1 MADLRRCPQS
11 SITWPEGDRE
21 VLRSRRGFLV
31 LCSLKMA
38 MAMKPAERLDFYLT
52 ASESKHRREV
62 FSQALVVIDL
72 HCVDRSRNA
81 QWDNDPHRGPR
92 MGACTGATL
101 APHAAT
107 AAHRQPL
114 TEPRRR
120 HRPSPAVTGRRPLSH
135 AASHATLHARRGQAG
150 RQHPRRRARQH
161 QRSEHQ
167 RSAAPVISLV
177 SIHPD
182 L

>member
-1 MADLRRCPQS
+1 MR
-11 SITWPEGDRE
+11 I
-21 VLRSRRGFLV
+21 
-31 LCSLKMA
+31 
-38 MAMKPAERLDFYLT
+38 
-52 ASESKHRREV
+52 
-62 FSQALVVIDL
+62 FSQAQVFIRFFSQAQVFIDL

-81 QWDNDPHRGPR
+81 QWDNDSHRGPR
-92 MGACTGATL
+92 MGACTEATL

-161 QRSEHQ
+161 QRSETTQ
-167 RSAAPVISLV
+167 V
-177 SIHPD
+177 
-182 L
+182 